1 MERVNLE
8 ERVRLLMLRA
18 EAEFG
23 RERAEELRPAIR
35 KMAEEL
41 ELLHSYTLDFE
52 DEP

>member
-1 MERVNLE
+1 MKTNLE

-23 RERAEELRPAIR
+23 SARAEELRPEIR

-41 ELLHSYTLDFE
+41 ELLHSYTLGTD